1 VTPLDSCNSRRTPKR
16 SFLWPKFTRASLAI
30 TCLIL
35 SSVLGRAATQQVV
48 CENGNGKYETQI
60 DTGVTVRVGPTL
72 YKGFAARAC
81 SATLL
86 WGHDQLAAVP
96 SAAQV
101 DIDVLGADLGFGM
114 PVVAFQVR
122 DADDAWQS
130 TYLIYSLSKNPRLL
144 STITGGDFY
153 RASDANFNKRVAI

>member
-1 VTPLDSCNSRRTPKR
+1 L
-16 SFLWPKFTRASLAI
+16 
-30 TCLIL
+30 L
-35 SSVLGRAATQQVV
+35 SAGAHAVTQQVV
-48 CENGNGKYETQI
+48 CADGNGRYETQM
-60 DTGVTVRVGPTL
+60 DTGVTVRVGPAL
-72 YKGFAARAC
+72 HNGFAGRTC
-81 SATLL
+81 SATLF
-86 WGHDQLAAVP
+86 WGHDQLTAVP
-96 SAAQV
+96 STAQI